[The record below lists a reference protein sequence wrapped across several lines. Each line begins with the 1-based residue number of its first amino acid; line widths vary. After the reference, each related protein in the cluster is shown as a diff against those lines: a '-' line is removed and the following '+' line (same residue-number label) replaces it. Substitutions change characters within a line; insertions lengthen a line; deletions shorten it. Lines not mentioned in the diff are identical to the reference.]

1 MKNQKQLLIGVIA
14 LAILIPQ
21 ITFAAWWNPFTWKI
35 FNRPLKIDS
44 VVELPKE
51 ETNDNVVDQSAEIEK
66 LKKEVEE
73 LKRKSTVN
81 PTQQKSQAQVVPQ
94 KEDASLQPANIKL
107 PTTENPPID
116 SSLKIARCQA
126 ESKSQGNTL
135 KQLYYKRAEDGFGK
149 NISDAEE
156 GLRKS
161 KLEQINRSSQY
172 YPDLSPEQNRSIA
185 SSTRAAIQPT
195 IDYYES
201 MRQKNLKLLQDSKIE
216 IDRAIDQIINE
227 LYLKC
232 LNK

>member
-216 IDRAIDQIINE
+216 IDRAIDQIIN
-227 LYLKC
+227 
-232 LNK
+232 

>member
-116 SSLKIARCQA
+116 SSLKIVRCQA

>member
-21 ITFAAWWNPFTWKI
+21 IPFAAWWNPFTWKI

>member
-1 MKNQKQLLIGVIA
+1 M
-14 LAILIPQ
+14 
-21 ITFAAWWNPFTWKI
+21 
-35 FNRPLKIDS
+35 
-44 VVELPKE
+44 
-51 ETNDNVVDQSAEIEK
+51 
-66 LKKEVEE
+66 EE
-73 LKRKSTVN
+73 LKRKSIGN
-81 PTQQKSQAQVVPQ
+81 PTRQKSQTQVVPQ
-94 KEDASLQPANIKL
+94 KEDTLLQPANIKL

-126 ESKSQGNTL
+126 ESKSQGDTL
-135 KQLYYKRAEDGFGK
+135 KQLYYKRAEEGFGK

-195 IDYYES
+195 VDYYES
-201 MRQKNLKLLQDSKIE
+201 MKQKNLRLLQDSKLE
-216 IDRAIDQIINE
+216 IDRATDQVING